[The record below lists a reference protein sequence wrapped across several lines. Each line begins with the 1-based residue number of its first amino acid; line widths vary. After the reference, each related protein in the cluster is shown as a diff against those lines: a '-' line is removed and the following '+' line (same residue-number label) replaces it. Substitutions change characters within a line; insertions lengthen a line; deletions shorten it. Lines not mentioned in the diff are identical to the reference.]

1 MIKDMVGSSE
11 AGIYSY
17 IYTICTILY
26 IVGNSMENAW
36 SPWVFYTL
44 DSGDKKRIE
53 RAGKDY
59 VMVFVIVNDRL
70 LLCDARSDKD
80 NGGK

>member
-1 MIKDMVGSSE
+1 
-11 AGIYSY
+11 
-17 IYTICTILY
+17 
-26 IVGNSMENAW
+26 MENAW

-59 VMVFVIVNDRL
+59 VSHSTYQNR
-70 LLCDARSDKD
+70 
-80 NGGK
+80 